1 MKVKDLKEYL
11 NLLPLEVDNYDI
23 IFSEVGIIDNTSE
36 INLEDKGWY
45 RKDINIS
52 QIAIDSATEELILAK
67 KATID
72 LMYKLTGEQ
81 PDDINKL

>member
-36 INLEDKGWY
+36 IILEDKGWY